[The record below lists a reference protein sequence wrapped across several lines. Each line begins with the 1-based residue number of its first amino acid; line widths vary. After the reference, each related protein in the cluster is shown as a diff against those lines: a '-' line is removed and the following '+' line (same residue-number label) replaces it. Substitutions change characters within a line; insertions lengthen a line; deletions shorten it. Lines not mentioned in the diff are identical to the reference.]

1 MRNQESHETIEKRV
15 KLVLYPKFRFRNL
28 RYMSF
33 SK

>member
-1 MRNQESHETIEKRV
+1 MECLSAIEKRV
-15 KLVLYPKFRFRNL
+15 KPMLYPKFRFRNL